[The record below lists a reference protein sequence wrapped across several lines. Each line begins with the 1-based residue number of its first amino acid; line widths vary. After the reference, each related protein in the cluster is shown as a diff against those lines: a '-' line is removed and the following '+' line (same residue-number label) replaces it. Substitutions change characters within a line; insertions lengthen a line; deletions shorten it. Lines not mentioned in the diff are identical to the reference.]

1 MEWKPKALVFVG
13 APITSKS
20 FQKASIFAMWTSLM
34 VLLG

>member
-13 APITSKS
+13 VPIASKS
-20 FQKASIFAMWTSLM
+20 SQKASIYATWTSLM